1 MGLAST
7 AMRRSAATILPAVA
21 LAASACVMMSIGSA
35 FVPAPSHSQQAPR
48 FLEASVVSAGATV
61 LASAALP
68 AIAEEIDAAEAYNR
82 KVMTGAA
89 YGLTLSFI
97 LLGII
102 ISRARKLVENRWL
115 N

>member
-1 MGLAST
+1 
-7 AMRRSAATILPAVA
+7 MRRSAATVFPIVA
-21 LAASACVMMSIGSA
+21 LAAAVFAMLSVGSA
-35 FVPAPSHSQQAPR
+35 FVPAPSHSQQATR
-48 FLEASVVSAGATV
+48 FLEASVVSAGATMM
-61 LASAALP
+61 ASGALP

-102 ISRARKLVENRWL
+102 ISQARKLVENKWL